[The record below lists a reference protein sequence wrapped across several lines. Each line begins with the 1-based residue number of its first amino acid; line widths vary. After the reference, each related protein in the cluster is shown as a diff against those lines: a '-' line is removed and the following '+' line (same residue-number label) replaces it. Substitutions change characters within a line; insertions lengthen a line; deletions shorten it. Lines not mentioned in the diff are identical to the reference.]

1 MNKLTIACLLIST
14 LFNFSCKKEQGN
26 TKPLEHLLTKEKL
39 ESNSIELIPSKGIIL
54 DSDSLLIRKIGIADL
69 LSKLDT
75 NSIKCK
81 LTINSPRQLIATYA
95 DSPPPGYT
103 GEYIHQ
109 PDEYFTDYS
118 AKLQCDSLTF
128 YFFYYS
134 KGQTVLAKNIYMDS
148 LKISS
153 IRIGK
158 PLNAALLDDLK
169 LGDSYEQI
177 FKYYKKPAYL
187 NQQDPFRKEQK
198 YTGVRFTVET
208 DLSNVDNYG
217 KIIAIEIN
225 NLMEY

>member
-1 MNKLTIACLLIST
+1 MNKLTIAILFISSMLI
-14 LFNFSCKKEQGN
+14 FSCEKETGK
-26 TKPLEHLLTKEKL
+26 TDTLKHLLTKEKL
-39 ESNSIELIPSKGIIL
+39 ESNSIQLIPSKGILI
-54 DSDSLLIRKIGIADL
+54 DSDSILIGKTGVADL

-81 LTINSPRQLIATYA
+81 LTVDSPKQIVGTHM

-103 GEYIHQ
+103 GKYVHQ
-109 PDEYFTDYS
+109 PDDYYTNYS
-118 AKLQCDSLTF
+118 ATLQSDSLTF
-128 YFFYYS
+128 HFHYS
-134 KGQTVLAKNIYMDS
+134 SQGQTVVDKNIYMDS

-158 PLNAALLDDLK
+158 PLNAALFEGLK

-187 NQQDPFRKEQK
+187 NQLDPFRKEHK
-198 YTGVRFTVET
+198 YTGVVFTIET
-208 DLSNVDNYG
+208 DQSKVENYS

-225 NLMEY
+225 NRME